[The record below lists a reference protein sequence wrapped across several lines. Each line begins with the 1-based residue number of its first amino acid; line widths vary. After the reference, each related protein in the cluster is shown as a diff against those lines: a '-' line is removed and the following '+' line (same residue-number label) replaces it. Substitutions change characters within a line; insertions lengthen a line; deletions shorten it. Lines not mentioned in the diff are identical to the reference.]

1 MPHLCL
7 NHNHISVAEALNP
20 TKHYKSLFNTLE
32 TWESP
37 LHTHNQQNIHG
48 HRRSTEGLLW
58 VRAEVQ
64 RERGVY
70 WLIGDSPRLLL
81 TQMNCQSLV
90 YTGQVQ
96 GASKEVCATMRG
108 LLGEEG
114 RQLGQKIG
122 LDGGRALAHRGWH
135 RGLNRW
141 LLSSEAAG
149 RLS

>member
-1 MPHLCL
+1 M
-7 NHNHISVAEALNP
+7 AEALNP
-20 TKHYKSLFNTLE
+20 TKHYKSLFSTLE
-32 TWESP
+32 TWESL
-37 LHTHNQQNIHG
+37 LHTHNQQTYMVTEE
-48 HRRSTEGLLW
+48 STEGLLW
-58 VRAEVQ
+58 VKTEVQ

-70 WLIGDSPRLLL
+70 WLIGNSPRLLL
-81 TQMNCQSLV
+81 TQMDCESLV

-96 GASKEVCATMRG
+96 GSSMEVCATMRG